1 MNDTHRPYQR
11 CTNCVMD
18 TSDSAI
24 TFDEHGVCD
33 FCNDFYQNIQ
43 PPWQDKLKD
52 PDLLRRTVEQIK
64 AASKGRKYDCIIG
77 MSGGV
82 DSSYLCYVA
91 KELMGLNPL
100 VYSVDTGWNLNVAVE
115 NIERIVK
122 ALDLDMYT
130 EVVDWN
136 EMKDL
141 QLAFFKSQV
150 PYQDTPQDHAI
161 FAGLYNYAVK
171 HGIQYVLT
179 GANSATECI
188 RSPVEWVYMNDLKMI
203 RDIHHKFGTRPL
215 KTFPLC
221 GMVKYRVYYPIF
233 KGMKRVA
240 PLDMVEYNKEKVK
253 LFLQE
258 RFGWQPYENK
268 HYENV
273 FTRFYE
279 GYYLPHKFGYDK
291 RKCYFSNEILAGTMT
306 REEAL
311 AELEQPPYDPQQM
324 EEDKAYIAKKLGL
337 TVEEFQ
343 TIIDGENK
351 TFRDYRNSWGLIQF
365 GTVVLRALGVEKK
378 KFR

>member
-11 CTNCVMD
+11 CSNCVMD
-18 TSDSAI
+18 TTDSAI

-43 PPWQDKLKD
+43 PTWQDKLKD
-52 PDLLRRTVEQIK
+52 PDLLRRTAEQIK

-100 VYSVDTGWNLNVAVE
+100 VYTVDTGWNLNVAVE

-141 QLAFFKSQV
+141 QLAFFKAQV
-150 PYQDTPQDHAI
+150 PYQDMPQDHAI

-188 RSPVEWVYMNDLKMI
+188 RPPVEWVYMNDLKMI
-203 RDIHHKFGTRPL
+203 RDIHRKFGTRPL
-215 KTFPLC
+215 KTFPPVRHGEVPGVLSHLQ
-221 GMVKYRVYYPIF
+221 GDEAGGSPGHGRVRQG
-233 KGMKRVA
+233 KG
-240 PLDMVEYNKEKVK
+240 
-253 LFLQE
+253 
-258 RFGWQPYENK
+258 
-268 HYENV
+268 
-273 FTRFYE
+273 
-279 GYYLPHKFGYDK
+279 
-291 RKCYFSNEILAGTMT
+291 
-306 REEAL
+306 EAL
-311 AELEQPPYDPQQM
+311 FAGALRLAALREQALRKRLHP
-324 EEDKAYIAKKLGL
+324 
-337 TVEEFQ
+337 
-343 TIIDGENK
+343 
-351 TFRDYRNSWGLIQF
+351 
-365 GTVVLRALGVEKK
+365 VL
-378 KFR
+378 